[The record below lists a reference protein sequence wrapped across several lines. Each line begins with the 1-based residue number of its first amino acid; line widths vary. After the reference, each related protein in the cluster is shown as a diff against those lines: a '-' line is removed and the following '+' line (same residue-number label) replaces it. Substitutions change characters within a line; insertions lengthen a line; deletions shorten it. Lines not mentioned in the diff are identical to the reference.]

1 MRAQWGS
8 WRHTESFPIDAG
20 WVPNCKTQTGKTD
33 PRFPKV
39 VERQRKEQRVWGQW
53 YRQEGKWEMENRI
66 SPQNLG
72 GGGIIATKGKCL
84 KEGCCQLCQYRGLF
98 LKMWF

>member
-1 MRAQWGS
+1 MESHSRRDPVRAQWGS

-39 VERQRKEQRVWGQW
+39 VERQRKEQRVALMEFTQQ
-53 YRQEGKWEMENRI
+53 QEAAARGWEWPGR
-66 SPQNLG
+66 SR
-72 GGGIIATKGKCL
+72 ASRRVCL
-84 KEGCCQLCQYRGLF
+84 SARNTL
-98 LKMWF
+98 